1 MNHYVLIRTVVEE
14 PAVTK
19 TIDGATKQH
28 PRIPDVFEALKWLL
42 ARKCDVLPSRE
53 ISGSHY
59 VYRQA
64 EDSIAATPAIVVVYV
79 YDNNSVNIIGVKI
92 D

>member
-1 MNHYVLIRTVVEE
+1 MNHDVGIRTVIEE
-14 PAVTK
+14 PDVTQ
-19 TIDGATKQH
+19 TIDDATQRN
-28 PRIPDVFEALKWLL
+28 PRIPAAFEALKWLL

-64 EDSIAATPAIVVVYV
+64 GDSIADTPALIVVYI
-79 YDNNSVNIIGVKI
+79 YDDNEVKILGVKI